1 MRPSRQVFPVLFVSL
16 TCALAWAQGC
26 GSSGDGSVFHPDGG
40 GSGDDGTAGDDGPF
54 GGEGGICL
62 GSHCGD
68 GDGSGGDGTTGGCQ
82 GLGCMVNLSC
92 PNGGHTTISG
102 KVYDPRGQAGG
113 GNPLYN
119 ILVYV
124 PTDANL
130 ADLPAIPRGT
140 DSCSA
145 CDASVAGVVAAS
157 LTDATG
163 SFTLKDVPTGSN
175 IPLVMQIGKWRRAI
189 TLPSTADCMDTP
201 APQGDTRLPQ
211 SMMDG
216 AGANIPQMA
225 VLTGGCDM
233 LACFIRR
240 IGLSDTEFGA
250 PGSAARLHVYKGA
263 GGGGGGGDSTGANL
277 SAGGAGDCTGATCP
291 LWSTKTALEQY
302 DIDLLSCE
310 CGEHNETKTTAQKQN
325 MHDWLDEGGKV
336 FATHFHYTWFK
347 NSPAADFQGI
357 ATWGNGN
364 TDAPYTIDTTIPKAA
379 EFVAWLNAV
388 GVTTPN
394 NTIDLTANDVKTGI
408 LKANPAEALRWIYTG
423 GTEGDIYTT
432 FDTPIGGNPP
442 AADAGADAGVT
453 YCGRSVYSDIH
464 VSDSQTTTLLSMGV
478 PTGCDMSMLTDQ
490 EKALEFLF
498 FDLSSCVTND
508 NVPPPPPPAPQ

>member
-1 MRPSRQVFPVLFVSL
+1 MRPSRQVFPALFVSL
-16 TCALAWAQGC
+16 SCALALGQGC
-26 GSSGDGSVFHPDGG
+26 GSSGDGSLFHPDGG
-40 GSGDDGTAGDDGPF
+40 GGGDDAQF

-62 GSHCGD
+62 GSHCG
-68 GDGSGGDGTTGGCQ
+68 GDGSNGGDGTTGGCQ
-82 GLGCMVNLSC
+82 GLGCMVNTSC
-92 PNGGHTTISG
+92 PSGGHTTISG

-124 PTDANL
+124 PTDSNL

-140 DSCSA
+140 DSCSL

-163 SFTLKDVPTGSN
+163 AFTLKDVPTGSN

-216 AGANIPQMA
+216 DGVNIPQMA

-240 IGLSDTEFGA
+240 IGLADTEFGA

-263 GGGGGGGDSTGANL
+263 GNGGNGGDSAGADL

-291 LWSTKTALEQY
+291 LWNTKAALENY

-310 CGEHNETKTTAQKQN
+310 CGEHNETKTTPQKQN

-357 ATWGNGN
+357 ATWGNGG
-364 TDAPYTIDTTIPKAA
+364 TGTPYTIDTTIPKAT
-379 EFVAWLNAV
+379 EFIAWLNAV
-388 GVTTPN
+388 GVMTPN
-394 NTIDLTANDVKTGI
+394 NTIDLTPNDVKTGI
-408 LKANPAEALRWIYTG
+408 LKANPNEALRWIYTG
-423 GTEGDIYTT
+423 G
-432 FDTPIGGNPP
+432 P
-442 AADAGADAGVT
+442 
-453 YCGRSVYSDIH
+453 
-464 VSDSQTTTLLSMGV
+464 
-478 PTGCDMSMLTDQ
+478 
-490 EKALEFLF
+490 
-498 FDLSSCVTND
+498 
-508 NVPPPPPPAPQ
+508 

>member
-1 MRPSRQVFPVLFVSL
+1 VFPALFV
-16 TCALAWAQGC
+16 TLACVLVGAEGC
-26 GSSGDGSVFHPDGG
+26 GSDGDGSLFD
-40 GSGDDGTAGDDGPF
+40 AGDDDGGSRDGLGGDGQF
-54 GGEGGICL
+54 GGDGGICV
-62 GSHCGD
+62 GSHC
-68 GDGSGGDGTTGGCQ
+68 GDGSGGDGTTGPCQ
-82 GLGCMVNLSC
+82 GLACMVNTNC
-92 PNGGHTTISG
+92 PGGGHTTISG

-145 CDASVAGVVAAS
+145 CDASVAGVVAAT

-163 SFTLKDVPTGSN
+163 AFTLTDVPTGSN

-189 TLPSTADCMDTP
+189 TLPSTADCANTP
-201 APQGDTRLPQ
+201 APEGDTRLPQ
-211 SMMDG
+211 NMMDG
-216 AGANIPQMA
+216 TGANIPQMA

-240 IGLSDTEFGA
+240 IGLSDSEFGA

-263 GGGGGGGDSTGANL
+263 GGGGNGSDRVGANL
-277 SAGGAGDCTGATCP
+277 SAGGAGDCTTDTCP
-291 LWSTKTALEQY
+291 LWNTTTALEQY

-310 CGEHNETKTTAQKQN
+310 CGTHDETKTSAQKQN

-336 FATHFHYTWFK
+336 FATHFHYTWFE
-347 NSPAADFQGI
+347 NSPDADFRGI
-357 ATWGNGN
+357 ATWGSGN
-364 TDAPYTIDTTIPKAA
+364 TAAPYTIDTTIPKAA
-379 EFVAWLNAV
+379 EFIAWLNAV
-388 GVTTPN
+388 GVATPN
-394 NTIDLTANDVKTGI
+394 DTIDLTAADVKTGI
-408 LKANPAEALRWIYTG
+408 LKATPTEALRWIYTG
-423 GTEGDIYTT
+423 GDEADIYTT

-442 AADAGADAGVT
+442 AADAGPDAGVT

-464 VSDSQTTTLLSMGV
+464 VSDTQSATLLSMGV
-478 PTGCDMSMLTDQ
+478 PTGCDTSMLTDQ

-508 NVPPPPPPAPQ
+508 NVPPPPPPQPQ

>member
-1 MRPSRQVFPVLFVSL
+1 MRPSRHVFPVLFVSL
-16 TCALAWAQGC
+16 AFALAGAGGC
-26 GSSGDGSVFHPDGG
+26 GTDGDGSEFHPGGDGG
-40 GSGDDGTAGDDGPF
+40 NGDGEFGD
-54 GGEGGICL
+54 GGICI
-62 GSHCGD
+62 GSHCA
-68 GDGSGGDGTTGGCQ
+68 GDGSGGDGSVGPCQ
-82 GLGCMVNLSC
+82 GLACMVNTAC
-92 PNGGHTTISG
+92 PGGGHTTISG

-140 DSCSA
+140 NSCSA
-145 CDASVAGVVAAS
+145 CDASVGGVVAAQ

-163 SFTLKDVPTGSN
+163 AFTLKDVPTGSN

-189 TLPSTADCMDTP
+189 TLPSTADCADTP

-216 AGANIPQMA
+216 VGANIPQMA

-240 IGLSDTEFGA
+240 IGLADTEFGA
-250 PGSAARLHVYKGA
+250 PGSAARMHVYKGA
-263 GGGGGGGDSTGANL
+263 GTPGGGGMNEGADL
-277 SAGGAGDCTGATCP
+277 SAGGAGDCTTSACP
-291 LWSTKTALEQY
+291 LWSTKAALEQY

-310 CGEHNETKTTAQKQN
+310 CATHDETKTMPEKQN

-336 FATHFHYTWFK
+336 FATHFHYTWFE
-347 NSPAADFQGI
+347 NSPAADFKTI
-357 ATWGNGN
+357 ATWGNGS
-364 TDAPYTIDTTIPKAA
+364 TDAPYMIDTTLPQST
-379 EFVAWLNAV
+379 EFIAWLNAV
-388 GVTTPN
+388 GVATPG
-394 NTIDLTANDVKTGI
+394 NTIDLTAADVKTGI
-408 LKANPAEALRWIYTG
+408 LLANQSEALRWIYTTG
-423 GTEGDIYTT
+423 NEADIYTT
-432 FDTPIGGNPP
+432 FDTPIGGIPP
-442 AADAGADAGVT
+442 AAGSDAGVT

-464 VSDSQTTTLLSMGV
+464 VSDSQSSTLLSMGV
-478 PTGCDMSMLTDQ
+478 PTGCDMTPLTDQ

-508 NVPPPPPPAPQ
+508 NNPPPPPPSPPP